1 MFVRFMNIDI
11 MFELA
16 WFSRNL
22 FMQTWFF
29 KRKTEQQR
37 IKFDGVVLFVR
48 VSLSLSL
55 FHFIKCTRQFN
66 SICFLGGF
74 RSHASCS
81 RIFVTNNNSSINPHN
96 SIWLQAIRFLG
107 AIFAFIFKLTTIYFT
122 FAIVRSSTTQ
132 PLLVNWN
139 QIERMR
145 QY

>member
-48 VSLSLSL
+48 VSLSLCFISL
-55 FHFIKCTRQFN
+55 SVRDN
-66 SICFLGGF
+66 SI
-74 RSHASCS
+74 
-81 RIFVTNNNSSINPHN
+81 PY
-96 SIWLQAIRFLG
+96 
-107 AIFAFIFKLTTIYFT
+107 AF
-122 FAIVRSSTTQ
+122 
-132 PLLVNWN
+132 
-139 QIERMR
+139 
-145 QY
+145 